1 MSDFPSDHEEQ
12 KVKNDAY
19 SVTSHHLALIQFYLT
34 FEYAI
39 NTQFH
44 SPMTFIAKNHSFA
57 GAFATGPKRNR

>member
-19 SVTSHHLALIQFYLT
+19 SVTSRQSPLIESCFT
-34 FEYAI
+34 SDYAI

-44 SPMTFIAKNHSFA
+44 SPMTFTANNHSFD
-57 GAFATGPKRNR
+57 GALPIDSFI

>member
-44 SPMTFIAKNHSFA
+44 SP
-57 GAFATGPKRNR
+57 